1 MRVVLGLILIIAGI
15 TLGLYV
21 GGYLLFI
28 GGIVQVLSSISPL
41 VPIGIA
47 IGVLKILSASFVGV
61 MLSVTFSFVGLV
73 LLQ

>member
-1 MRVVLGLILIIAGI
+1 MRVALGLILIIVGI
-15 TLGLYV
+15 ILGLYV

-47 IGVLKILSASFVGV
+47 IGVLKIVFASSVGV
-61 MLSVTFSFVGLV
+61 MLFVIFSFVGLV